1 MAEMTE
7 LTPLKVQ
14 VSKLENQVNDVTIT
28 TQEEY
33 AGAIDLVSKLK
44 DAGSK
49 IKNLKESITKPLNEG
64 LRNARALFA
73 PIEEQF
79 ENAERIVK
87 TKLLDYKRKVDEE
100 ARAAEAKIAARV
112 EKGTLKLETAEKK
125 IDAIERVENTTQGKV
140 GAIQIRV
147 TKKVRITDANAL
159 PREYLVPNDVLIRKD
174 ALSGKVI
181 PGVEVY
187 SEESI
192 ASYGAQTRDYADQ
205 LNPSQNKK

>member
-1 MAEMTE
+1 MKYVE
-7 LTPLKVQ
+7 LQPINAQLA
-14 VSKLENQVNDVTIT
+14 KLENQANMATIT

-33 AGAIDLVSKLK
+33 ARAIDLVSELK
-44 DAGSK
+44 EAGSK

-64 LRNARALFA
+64 LRNARAMFA
-73 PIEEQF
+73 PVEERY
-79 ENAERIVK
+79 ENAERIIK
-87 TKLLDYKRKVDEE
+87 TKLLDYKRKVDDE

-125 IDAIERVENTTQGKV
+125 LDAIERVETTTQGKV

-147 TKKVRITDANAL
+147 VKKVRITDANAL
-159 PREYLVPNDVLIRKD
+159 PREYLVPNETLIRKD

-192 ASYGAQTRDYADQ
+192 ASYGSQTRDYAEQ
-205 LNPSQNKK
+205 LNPSQKK